1 MVLSDINDKGHDKNL
16 RLCFCVRKWKRIKKG
31 ACRKM
36 KAPFLDTKLSYVAAF
51 RLKIIFI
58 TWQPIASFVS
68 RHIEMLTNFQG
79 YPSLATDR

>member
-1 MVLSDINDKGHDKNL
+1 
-16 RLCFCVRKWKRIKKG
+16 
-31 ACRKM
+31 M